1 MAALPAQKVEMIPIV
16 RISILN
22 PRVRNKRSFKEI
34 VDNIAQLGLKKPI
47 TVTRRAEAG
56 GPFYDLVCGQGRL
69 EAYKALGQAEVPALV
84 VTADQEDCLVASLV
98 ENCAR
103 RQHRAVDLLQDIRG
117 MQERGHSSRDIA
129 RMTGLS
135 LDYVNDIA
143 RLLEKGE
150 QRLLRSVE
158 SGMIPLSVAVEIAEA
173 DDHDVQTALSNAYE
187 RGLLKGR
194 KLIAAKKLIEARR
207 RRGKGLATTGPKSR
221 DALSADD
228 LVKAY
233 QDDTNRKRTMIRRTE
248 ATRNR
253 LLFITEAL
261 RRLARDEHFLAL
273 VEDADLAMMPEN
285 LAVRLNR
292 SVEGLHHARS

>member
-1 MAALPAQKVEMIPIV
+1 M
-16 RISILN
+16 ISIDLITIVN
-22 PRVRNKRSFKEI
+22 PRIRNKRSFKEI

-69 EAYKALGQAEVPALV
+69 EAFLELGQKEVPALV
-84 VTADQEDCLVASLV
+84 VPADPEDCLIASLV

-103 RQHRAVDLLQDIRG
+103 RQHKALDLLQDIRG
-117 MQERGHSSRDIA
+117 MQERGYSAPEIA
-129 RMTGLS
+129 RKTGLS
-135 LDYVNDIA
+135 AEYVYGVG
-143 RLLEKGE
+143 RLIEKGE

-158 SGMIPLSVAVEIAEA
+158 SGTIPVSVAVEIAEA
-173 DDHDVQTALSNAYE
+173 EDHDVQAALSTAYE

-194 KLIAAKKLIEARR
+194 KLLAAKKLIELRR
-207 RRGKGLATTGPKSR
+207 RRGKGLASGDNKQR
-221 DALSADD
+221 KRLSAEA

-233 QDDTNRKRTMIRRTE
+233 QEDTDRKRAMIRRTD

-261 RRLARDEHFLAL
+261 RRLAKDESFLAL
-273 VEDADLAMMPEN
+273 LEDEGLETMPEN
-285 LAVRLNR
+285 IAARLRPNSELR
-292 SVEGLHHARS
+292 A

>member
-1 MAALPAQKVEMIPIV
+1 MPALPAQKVEMIPIA

-103 RQHRAVDLLQDIRG
+103 RQHRAIDLLQDIRG
-117 MQERGHSSRDIA
+117 MQERGHSSRDIT

-135 LDYVNDIA
+135 LDYVNDIS

-173 DDHDVQTALSNAYE
+173 DDHDVQAALSNAYE

-207 RRGKGLATTGPKSR
+207 RRGKGLAATGPKSR

-233 QDDTNRKRTMIRRTE
+233 QDDTDRKRTMIRRTE

-261 RRLARDEHFLAL
+261 RRLARDERFLAL
-273 VEDADLAMMPEN
+273 VEDEDLAMMPEN